1 MFDVGPFAGRRA
13 MQMISLLL
21 MALLAFS
28 VSAQEVYKWTDDQGV
43 VHFSD
48 RKPADAPAQ
57 AVQLEAPPASTS
69 AAPAPLQRVPDE
81 PVATRKRPLNITMYS
96 TADCGYCKRA
106 RRYFAANKL
115 RYVERDISNPQNHAQ
130 WTRLGGR
137 GVPLFVINGQVSSG
151 FNADGMT
158 QQLRRLGW

>member
-1 MFDVGPFAGRRA
+1 MSRCA
-13 MQMISLLL
+13 MRTVLALL

-28 VSAQEVYKWTDDQGV
+28 ASAQEVYKWTDDQGV

-48 RKPADAPAQ
+48 RKPADQSAQ
-57 AVQLEAPPASTS
+57 SLQLEAAPASTP
-69 AAPAPLQRVPDE
+69 AAQAPVPGVAEEPA
-81 PVATRKRPLNITMYS
+81 ATRQRAPSITMYS

-106 RRYFAANKL
+106 RRYFAANNL
-115 RYVERDISNPQNHAQ
+115 RYVERDISNPQNHAR

-137 GVPLFVINGQVSSG
+137 AVPLFVINGQVSSG

-158 QQLRRLGW
+158 QRLQSLGW

>member
-1 MFDVGPFAGRRA
+1 MGRNAIRA
-13 MQMISLLL
+13 ISLLL

-28 VSAQEVYKWTDDQGV
+28 ASAQEVYKWTDDQGV

-48 RKPADAPAQ
+48 RKPADQAAQ
-57 AVQLEAPPASTS
+57 AVQFEAAPASTS
-69 AAPAPLQRVPDE
+69 AAQAPVQSVPDE
-81 PVATRKRPLNITMYS
+81 PAATPKRPLNITMYS

-106 RRYFAANKL
+106 RRYFAANNL

-158 QQLRRLGW
+158 QRLQRLGR